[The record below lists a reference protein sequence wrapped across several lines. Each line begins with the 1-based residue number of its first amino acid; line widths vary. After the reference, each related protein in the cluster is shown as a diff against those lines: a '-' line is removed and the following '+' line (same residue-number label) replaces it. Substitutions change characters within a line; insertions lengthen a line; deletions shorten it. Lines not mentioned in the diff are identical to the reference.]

1 MGYRDFDKSTGE
13 LSFWKNSSKKNETSV
28 SRGLDYLELLITNSY
43 GHAFD
48 EKFRQAVLDLGAA
61 VKYARS
67 DKNKLYYRTPGSLKD
82 FANGLARCGR
92 VEHIVPVSVI
102 VNKIRNVPLLDDGR
116 IDRFAILFL
125 FSKYYYLCAVSLEED
140 ALLNKKLSSKMP
152 DDWDDEDIFARY
164 RAVGITVLEGSGHIA
179 QAKRIA

>member
-140 ALLNKKLSSKMP
+140 ALLNHVRLVERHKPAEEHTLGELLVETEHLKNTTHFKKLK
-152 DDWDDEDIFARY
+152 I
-164 RAVGITVLEGSGHIA
+164 
-179 QAKRIA
+179 